1 VIFLSASNA
10 LRKQPQYVRTPALID
25 QVILD
30 SLDLPFPRRS
40 LFFVGEEAMNRT
52 RFSKVAIAITTLAAA
67 LLSFVW
73 PGAIGTAAAADT
85 SPWGYYRSGYGAWG
99 WDSRGWGWDS
109 GPYAGYVGTDWG
121 YRGGAYP
128 YSDPNA
134 GYRHVG
140 TGYYPRYVPLAAS
153 VYYSYP
159 WNGGYRWYGF

>member
-1 VIFLSASNA
+1 MN
-10 LRKQPQYVRTPALID
+10 Q
-25 QVILD
+25 
-30 SLDLPFPRRS
+30 RRS
-40 LFFVGEEAMNRT
+40 LKIT
-52 RFSKVAIAITTLAAA
+52 TAITTLAGA
-67 LLSFVW
+67 LGW

-85 SPWGYYRSGYGAWG
+85 SAWGYYRSGYGA
-99 WDSRGWGWDS
+99 WGWDS

-128 YSDPNA
+128 YIDPNA

-140 TGYYPRYVPLAAS
+140 TGYYPRYVPLAAA